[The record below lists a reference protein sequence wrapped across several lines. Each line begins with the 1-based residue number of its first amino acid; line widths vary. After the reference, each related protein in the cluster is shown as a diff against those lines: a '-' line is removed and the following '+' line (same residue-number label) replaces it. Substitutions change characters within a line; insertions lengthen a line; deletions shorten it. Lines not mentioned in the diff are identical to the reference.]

1 MGLPQLRPV
10 QIGPVTVDSPIVL
23 APMSGVTDMPFRR
36 LVKRCGAGLVV
47 SEMIASRAMVHAARK
62 TMKMASHV
70 ADEHPMSVQLAG
82 CEPDVMAEAARL
94 NEDRGATIIDI
105 NMGCPAKK
113 VTNGYAGSALMQ
125 DELKAA
131 RILEAVVGAVS
142 LPVTLK
148 MRTGWDDDSRNA
160 PSLARIAE
168 ESGIQALAV
177 HGRTRC
183 QFYKGHADWEFIGEV
198 KRAVNIP
205 VFGNGDVN
213 TEEDARDLLLAS
225 GADGVLVGRGTYG
238 RPWFL
243 NQIRHYLDT
252 GTKLADPPIC
262 EQRDIVLEHFDAIL
276 EHYGTA
282 NGVKIA
288 RKHIGWYSKG
298 LPNSAEF
305 RQSVFQLV
313 EPDAVRDE
321 LRRFYDPLIERRA
334 A

>member
-1 MGLPQLRPV
+1 LGPVNLRPV
-10 QIGPVTVDSPIVL
+10 QIGPVTIDSPIVL
-23 APMSGVTDMPFRR
+23 APMSGVTDMPYRR

-47 SEMIASRAMVHAARK
+47 SEMIASRAMIHAARR
-62 TMKMASHV
+62 TMRMAAHE
-70 ADEHPMSVQLAG
+70 ADEQPMSVQLAG

-94 NEDRGATIIDI
+94 NEDRGAAIIDI

-131 RILEAVVGAVS
+131 RILEAVVKAVNV
-142 LPVTLK
+142 PVTLK
-148 MRTGWDDDSRNA
+148 MRTGWDDNSRNA

-168 ESGIQALAV
+168 ETGIRALAV

-183 QFYKGHADWEFIGEV
+183 QFYKGHADWNFIGEV
-198 KRAVNIP
+198 KAAVNIP

-243 NQIRHYLDT
+243 NQIAHFLVT
-252 GTKLADPPIC
+252 GKKLADPAIVV
-262 EQRDIVLEHFDAIL
+262 QRDLLLEHFEGIL
-276 EHYGTA
+276 EHYGVD
-282 NGVKIA
+282 NGVKSA

-305 RQSVFQLV
+305 RSAVFQ
-313 EPDAVRDE
+313 PTDPAAVRE
-321 LRRFYDPLIERRA
+321 LVHRFYDPLCEKDA

>member
-1 MGLPQLRPV
+1 MEFPYLKPV
-10 QIGPVTVDSPIVL
+10 AIGPIVIDQPIVL
-23 APMSGVTDMPFRR
+23 APMSGVTDMPYRR
-36 LVKRCGAGLVV
+36 LVKACGAGLVV

-62 TMKMASHV
+62 TMKMATHV

-125 DELKAA
+125 DEIKAA
-131 RILEAVVGAVS
+131 RILEAVVEAVN

-148 MRTGWDDDSRNA
+148 MRTGWDDSNRNA
-160 PSLARIAE
+160 PNLARIAE
-168 ESGIQALAV
+168 KCGIQAIAV

-183 QFYKGHADWEFIGEV
+183 QFYKGKADWTFISEV
-198 KRAVNIP
+198 KAAVDIP

-213 TEEDARDLLLAS
+213 TVEDARDLLNAS

-243 NQIRHYLDT
+243 NQIRHYLET
-252 GTKLADPPIC
+252 GDHLADPDLLT
-262 EQRDIVLEHFDAIL
+262 QRDTVISHFDAIL
-276 EHYGTA
+276 AHYGVDT
-282 NGVKIA
+282 GVKIS

-305 RQSVFQLV
+305 RSTVFNLLD
-313 EPDAVRDE
+313 PDAVRDQ
-321 LRRFYDPLIERRA
+321 LRRFYDPLIERWA

>member
-1 MGLPQLRPV
+1 M
-10 QIGPVTVDSPIVL
+10 GPVTIENPIVL
-23 APMSGVTDMPFRR
+23 APMSGVTDMPYRR

-47 SEMIASRAMVHAARK
+47 SEMIASRAMIHAARR
-62 TMKMASHV
+62 TMRMATHE
-70 ADEHPMSVQLAG
+70 ADEQPISVQLAG
-82 CEPDVMAEAARL
+82 CEPEVMAEAARL
-94 NEDRGATIIDI
+94 NEDRGAAIIDI

-113 VTNGYAGSALMQ
+113 VTNGYAGSALMR

-131 RILEAVVGAVS
+131 RILEAVVGAVKV
-142 LPVTLK
+142 PVTLK
-148 MRTGWDDDSRNA
+148 MRTGWDDNSRNA
-160 PSLARIAE
+160 PALAKIAE
-168 ESGIQALAV
+168 ASGIRALAV

-183 QFYKGHADWEFIGEV
+183 QFYKGRADWNFIGEV
-198 KRAVNIP
+198 KAAVGIP

-213 TEEDARDLLLAS
+213 TEEDARDLLAAS

-243 NQIRHYLDT
+243 NQIRHFLAT
-252 GTKLADPPIC
+252 GKKLVDPAIVD
-262 EQRDIVLEHFDAIL
+262 QRDILLDHFDAIL
-276 EHYGTA
+276 SHYGVD

-305 RQSVFQLV
+305 RAQVFQPTDPG
-313 EPDAVRDE
+313 EVRE
-321 LRRFYDPLIERRA
+321 LAHRFYDPLCERDA